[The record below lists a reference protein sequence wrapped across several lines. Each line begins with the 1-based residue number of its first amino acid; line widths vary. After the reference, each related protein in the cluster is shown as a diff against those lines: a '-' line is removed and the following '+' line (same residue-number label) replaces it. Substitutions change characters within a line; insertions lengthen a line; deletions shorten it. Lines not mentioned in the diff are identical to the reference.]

1 MRYRTIVDNGAARM
15 NRTITTMAL
24 GVFLLTGASL
34 PPTGPVPDQRPE
46 ESKSGRPAAQAN
58 DKPDKPD
65 KPDRPT
71 TGNTGPE
78 QSKTTPSPEP
88 PPVPPVVPTPLP
100 SPAESPADDKPA
112 DDKKPEQ
119 KTSEPAEAPPPPII
133 TEDPKAYSQ
142 CLKDLTAAGV
152 TFVEKPR
159 IDDGDGCGIDKPL
172 EVSSILPG
180 VTLSPKATLRCE
192 AALELSKW
200 VQTAVLPAAE
210 QALPDKGKLTSVNQ
224 ASSYICRKRNSQT
237 IGKISEHARGN
248 AIDIAALS
256 FEKGRVDMTIAE
268 EKNPTMSGAFQRTLN
283 ASACLYFT
291 TVLAPGSDETHMD
304 HMHLDLIKRNND
316 ARFCRDP
323 KE

>member
-1 MRYRTIVDNGAARM
+1 M
-15 NRTITTMAL
+15 NRTILMMGMSL
-24 GVFLLTGASL
+24 LYLTGASL
-34 PPTGPVPDQRPE
+34 PPTGPLPDQ
-46 ESKSGRPAAQAN
+46 
-58 DKPDKPD
+58 KPDQAQPGNKAQPESTSPDKKKPD
-65 KPDRPT
+65 QNSEDKDATSNGVALPDPA
-71 TGNTGPE
+71 
-78 QSKTTPSPEP
+78 K
-88 PPVPPVVPTPLP
+88 VPTPLP
-100 SPAESPADDKPA
+100 SPTDSPAGEKPA

-119 KTSEPAEAPPPPII
+119 KTSEPAEAPPPPIM
-133 TEDPKAYSQ
+133 TEDPAAYSQ

-152 TFVEKPR
+152 TFVEKPQ
-159 IDDGDGCGIDKPL
+159 IDDGDGCGIDKPV

-200 VQTAVLPAAE
+200 VQTVVLPAAE

-224 ASSYICRKRNSQT
+224 ASSYICRKRNSQST
-237 IGKISEHARGN
+237 GKISEHARGN

-256 FEKGRVDMTIAE
+256 FEKGKVDMTIAE

>member
-1 MRYRTIVDNGAARM
+1 M

-24 GVFLLTGASL
+24 GTTMALSVFLLTGAAL

-46 ESKSGRPAAQAN
+46 ENKSGGAATQAN
-58 DKPDKPD
+58 DKPEKPE
-65 KPDRPT
+65 KPSTAP
-71 TGNTGPE
+71 NGPE
-78 QSKTTPSPEP
+78 QSKTTPSSEQP
-88 PPVPPVVPTPLP
+88 PIPSVAPTPLP
-100 SPAESPADDKPA
+100 SPAESHADEKPD

-119 KTSEPAEAPPPPII
+119 KTSEPAEAPPPPIM
-133 TEDPKAYSQ
+133 TENPAAYSQ

-159 IDDGDGCGIDKPL
+159 IDDGDGCGIDKPV

-180 VTLSPKATLRCE
+180 VALSPKATLRCE

-200 VQTAVLPAAE
+200 VQTSVLPAAE
-210 QALPDKGKLTSVNQ
+210 QALQDKGKLTSVNH
-224 ASSYICRKRNSQT
+224 ASSYICRKRNSKT
-237 IGKISEHARGN
+237 TGKISEHARGN
-248 AIDIAALS
+248 AIDIASLG
-256 FEKGRVDMTIAE
+256 FEKGTVDMTIAE

-304 HMHLDLIKRNND
+304 HMHLDLIRRNND
-316 ARFCRDP
+316 ARYCRDP